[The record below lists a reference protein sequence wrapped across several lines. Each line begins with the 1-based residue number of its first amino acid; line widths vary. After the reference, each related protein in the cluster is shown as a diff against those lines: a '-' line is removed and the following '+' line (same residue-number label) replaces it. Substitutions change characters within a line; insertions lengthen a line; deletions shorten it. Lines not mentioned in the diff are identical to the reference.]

1 MKARVAL
8 RNIAGLVAALLVVAY
23 AAPVVAQVNPFRV
36 QQRYKEASKGK
47 SIDDFTKRLNDSDP
61 AVRLEAVKSL
71 GESGQE
77 DAIEY
82 LIQATGDSDDSV
94 MIKAID
100 YLGKL
105 RATAATQILVQKLFM
120 RDVPVPVQQRILVS
134 LGRMGDVHAAAPI
147 GEYLGRDTNPETRG
161 TAVFALGEIG
171 DQASIPKLQT
181 IQTDAKDPHMQL
193 LAGEAVAKINRRL
206 SPSTVAVRIPALEE
220 DKPPPARR

>member
-1 MKARVAL
+1 VAL
-8 RNIAGLVAALLVVAY
+8 RNVAGLIAALLIAAY

-47 SIDDFTKRLNDSDP
+47 SIDDFTKRLNDPDP

-71 GESGQE
+71 GDSGQD

-82 LIQATGDSDDSV
+82 LIQATGDSDESV

-134 LGRMGDVHAAAPI
+134 LGRMGDVRAAPPI
-147 GEYLGRDTNPETRG
+147 GEYLGRDTSPETRG

-181 IQTDAKDPHMQL
+181 IQTDATDPHMQL

-206 SPSTVAVRIPALEE
+206 SPSTVAVKIPALEDE
-220 DKPPPARR
+220 NKPPTARR

>member
-1 MKARVAL
+1 VAR
-8 RNIAGLVAALLVVAY
+8 RNVAGLIAALLVVAY
-23 AAPVVAQVNPFRV
+23 APPTLAQQVNPFRV
-36 QQRYKEASKGK
+36 QQRYKEASQGK
-47 SIDDFTKRLNDSDP
+47 SIDDYTKRLNDPDP
-61 AVRLEAVKSL
+61 AVRLEAVKNL
-71 GESGQE
+71 GESGQT

-134 LGRMGDVHAAAPI
+134 LGRMGDVRAATPI
-147 GEYLGRDTNPETRG
+147 GEYLGRDTDPETQG
-161 TAVFALGEIG
+161 TAIFALGEIG

-181 IQTDAKDPHMQL
+181 IQTDATDPHMQR

-206 SPSTVAVRIPALEE
+206 SPSTVAVQIPALEDE
-220 DKPPPARR
+220 NKPPTAKR

>member
-1 MKARVAL
+1 VARRNAVAV
-8 RNIAGLVAALLVVAY
+8 IAALLVVAH
-23 AAPVVAQVNPFRV
+23 AVPALAQVNPFRV

-47 SIDDFTKRLNDSDP
+47 SIDDFTKRLNDPDP

-71 GESGQE
+71 GESGQD

-82 LIQATGDSDDSV
+82 LIQATGDSDQSV

-134 LGRMGDVHAAAPI
+134 LGRMGDVRAAGPI
-147 GEYLGRDTNPETRG
+147 GEYLGRDTDPETKG
-161 TAVFALGEIG
+161 TAIFALGEIG
-171 DQASIPKLQT
+171 DQASIPKLQAV
-181 IQTDAKDPHMQL
+181 QTDSPDAHMQR

-206 SPSTVAVRIPALEE
+206 SPSTVAVEIPALE
-220 DKPPPARR
+220 DDSKPKR

>member
-1 MKARVAL
+1 VAR
-8 RNIAGLVAALLVVAY
+8 RNVVGLIAALLVVAY
-23 AAPVVAQVNPFRV
+23 APPTLAQQVNPFRV
-36 QQRYKEASKGK
+36 QQRYKEASQGK
-47 SIDDFTKRLNDSDP
+47 SIDDYTKRLNDPDP
-61 AVRLEAVKSL
+61 AVRLEAVKNL
-71 GESGQE
+71 GESGQT

-134 LGRMGDVHAAAPI
+134 LGRMGDVRAAAPI
-147 GEYLGRDTNPETRG
+147 GEYLGRDTDPETKG
-161 TAVFALGEIG
+161 TAIFALGEIG

-181 IQTDAKDPHMQL
+181 IQTDATDPHMQR

-206 SPSTVAVRIPALEE
+206 SPSTVAVQIPALEDE
-220 DKPPPARR
+220 NKPPTAKR